1 MSRQRKRHL
10 DRQPIEESVRLAI
23 SSILG
28 CEGLIEV
35 ERHSY
40 DWRADDLLVWILLK
54 SSIGSTALE
63 ALRQRIAEEMNSL
76 LSAEKPFEWSVVI
89 EYGGQS
95 IATVVPDIAINPD
108 GLAAG

>member
-28 CEGLIEV
+28 CEGLLEV

-40 DWRADDLLVWILLK
+40 DWKADDLLVWVRLK
-54 SSIGSTALE
+54 NSIDSTALE
-63 ALRQRIAEEMNSL
+63 ALRQRLAEGMNSL
-76 LSAEKPFEWSVVI
+76 LPAGKPFEWSVVV
-89 EYGGQS
+89 EHGGQS
-95 IATVVPDIAINPD
+95 IAMVVPNITLNPD
-108 GLAAG
+108 GLADG

>member
-28 CEGLIEV
+28 CEGLLEV

-40 DWRADDLLVWILLK
+40 DWREDDLLVWIRLK

-76 LSAEKPFEWSVVI
+76 LSDKKPFEWSVVI

-108 GLAAG
+108 FLASG